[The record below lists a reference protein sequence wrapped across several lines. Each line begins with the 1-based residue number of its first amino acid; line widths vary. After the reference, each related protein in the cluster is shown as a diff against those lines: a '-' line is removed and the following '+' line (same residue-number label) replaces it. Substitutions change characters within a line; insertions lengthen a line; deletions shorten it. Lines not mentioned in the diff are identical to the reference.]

1 MATANPHVAA
11 FRQFSHF
18 CAFLLGLFLAVQGS
32 LVQAQTATESVLYS
46 MPSTLTS
53 PASTLIQAW
62 DGNLYGTVAGNFFT
76 TFGGVFQLGLDGTA
90 STLYSFSGGTDG
102 AMPMYGVIQGID
114 GNLYGVTYG
123 NVLAGSAGTIF
134 RVSPSDKSF
143 VNLSTFTGLNGE
155 FYGSGGMVADASGNL
170 YGATLY
176 SAQYETDDIHEAV
189 FKIDSSG
196 AFSTFA
202 ELPSTSG
209 SYSTAPLIQ
218 GSDGNFYG
226 TTQLDGASGI
236 GTAIQITPT
245 GTVNVLHTFAGT
257 GDGGQPGGALVEGPD
272 GNLYGTTD
280 GDATLTAENGANG
293 TFFRIT
299 PAGVL
304 TTLHIFN
311 GTTDGAYP
319 NGIYLA
325 SDGNFYGT
333 TMSGGTNSNGVFYRI
348 GSSGDLTVLYN
359 FGASAGDAQSAQAGV
374 IQASD
379 GNIYGTSVSGGENSN
394 GAVFKIAFS
403 PSLDAPV
410 KVTPS
415 AAKIA
420 LGESV
425 TLQWSVSNAF
435 SKSAQVCVANI
446 TPITTK
452 AGDWKGVQTGS
463 YSASTKLYSGSATLT
478 PTTSGTYTY
487 ALTCGGAESGFAT
500 VIVGDASALQFTTT
514 ELAAGV
520 KGKNYS
526 QRVGVTGGITPY
538 TYSVTGGAL
547 PAGLSLNAST
557 GTISGTPT
565 VAGVAGFTV
574 TATDSNPV
582 QKVSA
587 SESLSVNVLEQL
599 AIDTTSITPA
609 FLDKSYSAQMAA
621 SGGAPPYTWAVTSSA
636 SLNGGLPSG
645 LTLSTSGVLSGT
657 PTKTGS
663 YTFTV
668 AVQDSSSVTQQTT
681 SRAYIMKVWSG
692 VPTTGIVTLNPSSI
706 GAGDKTVATVKL
718 VLPSDIPSGIAAPT
732 GTVQFQANGVNVG
745 SPVTLTNESV
755 SATLPAFTETGY
767 IPITAVYSGDSSYAE
782 ETYASATLTVSS
794 TPAPAVIVTPGS
806 VTVASGSSTS
816 LIVSVANFSSQDL
829 SFACSNLPA
838 DIYCQFGTFSNNSVS
853 LKIGTS
859 SSARNQETGRPERED
874 LGKTLVVGLPLL
886 FAFGWKQRKRWNSM
900 LMLSLLLGMGVFI
913 TACGG
918 TKLAS
923 KGTDVI
929 TITATAGTQ
938 TASTEVTLVVK

>member
-1 MATANPHVAA
+1 L
-11 FRQFSHF
+11 F
-18 CAFLLGLFLAVQGS
+18 GLFFAVQGS
-32 LVQAQTATESVLYS
+32 LSQAQTATESVLYS
-46 MPSTLTS
+46 MPSTMTS

-76 TFGGVFQLGLDGTA
+76 SFGGVFQVGLDGTA
-90 STLYSFSGGTDG
+90 DTLYTFAGGTDG

-114 GNLYGVTYG
+114 GNMYGVTYG

-143 VNLSTFTGLNGE
+143 VNLSSFTGLEGQY
-155 FYGSGGMVADASGNL
+155 YGTGGLVSDASGNL
-170 YGATLY
+170 YGTTLY
-176 SAQYETDDIHEAV
+176 NAIYETDDIHEAV
-189 FKIDSSG
+189 FKINSSG
-196 AFSTFA
+196 DFSMFA

-209 SYSTAPLIQ
+209 SYSVAPLIQ

-236 GTAIQITPT
+236 GTVIQITTT

-272 GNLYGTTD
+272 GYFYGTTD
-280 GDATLTAENGANG
+280 GDASLTAENGANG

-304 TTLHIFN
+304 TTLHVFS

-333 TMSGGTNSNGVFYRI
+333 TMSGGANSQGVFYRI
-348 GSSGDLTVLYN
+348 NSSGTITALYN
-359 FGASAGDAQSAQAGV
+359 FGASAVDAQSTQARV

-379 GNIYGTSVSGGENSN
+379 GNIYGTAVSGGENSS

-403 PSLDAPV
+403 PALAAPV
-410 KVTPS
+410 QVTPS
-415 AAKIA
+415 AKTIA
-420 LGESV
+420 LGDSV
-425 TLQWSVSNAF
+425 TLKWSVSNAF
-435 SKSAQVCVANI
+435 SKSAQVCAANV
-446 TPITTK
+446 TPSTAK

-463 YSASTKLYSGSATLT
+463 YSASTQLYSGSATLT
-478 PTTSGTYTY
+478 PTSPGTYTY
-487 ALTCGGAESGFAT
+487 ALTCGGTESGFAT

-520 KGKNYS
+520 KEKSYS
-526 QRVGVTGGITPY
+526 QKVGVTGGITPY
-538 TYSVTGGAL
+538 TYSVTSGAL

-565 VAGVAGFTV
+565 AAGVADFTV
-574 TATDSNPV
+574 TVTDSNPV
-582 QKVSA
+582 QKVTA
-587 SESLSVNVLEQL
+587 SESLSVNVLESL
-599 AIDTTSITPA
+599 AIETTSITPA
-609 FLDKSYSAQMAA
+609 FLDKSYSAQLAA

-636 SLNGGLPSG
+636 SLNGGLPTG
-645 LTLSTSGVLSGT
+645 LTLSTSGLLSGT

-668 AVQDSSSVTQQTT
+668 AVQDSSSVTQQTV
-681 SRAYIMKVWSG
+681 SQAYTMKVWSG
-692 VPTTGIVTLNPSSI
+692 VPTVGILTLNPSSI
-706 GAGDKTVATVKL
+706 GVGDKTVATVKL

-745 SPVTLTNESV
+745 SPVMLTNESA

-767 IPITAVYSGDSSYAE
+767 IPITAVYSGNSAYAE
-782 ETYASATLTVSS
+782 ETYAPATLTVSS
-794 TPAPAVIVTPGS
+794 IPAPAVMVTPGS
-806 VTVASGSSTS
+806 VTVTAGSTTS
-816 LIVSVANFSSQDL
+816 LIVSVANFSSKDL

-838 DIYCQFGTFSNNSVS
+838 DTYCQFGAFSNNSVS

-859 SSARNQETGRPERED
+859 TSARNQEAGRPGREE
-874 LGKTLVVGLPLL
+874 LGKTLAAGLPLL
-886 FAFGWKQRKRWNSM
+886 FVLGWKRRRRWSSM
-900 LMLSLLLGMGVFI
+900 LMLCLLLGMGMCI

-918 TKLAS
+918 TQTAS

-929 TITATAGTQ
+929 TISATAGAQ
-938 TASTEVTLVVK
+938 TASTEVTLIVK

>member
-11 FRQFSHF
+11 LRQFSHF
-18 CAFLLGLFLAVQGS
+18 CIFLFGLLLAVQGS
-32 LVQAQTATESVLYS
+32 LVQAQTSTESVLYS

-62 DGNLYGTVAGNFFT
+62 DGNLYGTVAGNIFT

-102 AMPMYGVIQGID
+102 AMPMYGVIQGLD

-123 NVLAGSAGTIF
+123 NVLAGSTGTVF

-143 VNLSTFTGLNGE
+143 VMLSTFTGVDGQ
-155 FYGSGGMVADASGNL
+155 FYGSGGLVADARGNL
-170 YGATLY
+170 YGTTLY
-176 SAQYETDDIHEAV
+176 SSLYETDDIHEAV
-189 FKIDSSG
+189 FQINSSG
-196 AFSTFA
+196 DFSTFTK
-202 ELPSTSG
+202 LPSTSG

-245 GTVNVLHTFAGT
+245 GTVNVLHNFAGT
-257 GDGGQPGGALVEGPD
+257 GDGGQPGGGLVEGPD
-272 GNLYGTTD
+272 GYLYGTTN
-280 GDATLTAENGANG
+280 GDYALTTENGANG
-293 TFFRIT
+293 TFFQIT

-333 TMSGGTNSNGVFYRI
+333 TMSGGTNGNGVFYRI

-359 FGASAGDAQSAQAGV
+359 FGASAGDAKSAQAGV

-379 GNIYGTSVSGGENSN
+379 GNIYGTSVSGGANSV
-394 GAVFKIAFS
+394 GAIFKIAFS
-403 PSLDAPV
+403 PSLAAPV
-410 KVTPS
+410 QVTPS
-415 AAKIA
+415 ASQID
-420 LGESV
+420 LGDSV
-425 TLQWSVSNAF
+425 TLKWNVSNAF

-446 TPITTK
+446 TPKTTK
-452 AGDWKGVQTGS
+452 AGDWTGVQAGS

-478 PTTSGTYTY
+478 PTSSGTYTY

-520 KGKNYS
+520 KGKVYS
-526 QRVGVTGGITPY
+526 QKVGVTGGITPY

-565 VAGVAGFTV
+565 MAGVAGFTV
-574 TATDSNPV
+574 TVTDSNPV
-582 QKVSA
+582 QNVSA
-587 SESLSVNVLEQL
+587 SESLSINVLEPL
-599 AIDTTSITPA
+599 AIETTSITPA
-609 FLDKSYSAQMAA
+609 FLDKSYSAQLAA
-621 SGGAPPYTWAVTSSA
+621 SGGAPPYTWAVTTSA
-636 SLNGGLPSG
+636 SLNGGLPTG
-645 LTLSTSGVLSGT
+645 LTLSTSGLLSGT
-657 PTKTGS
+657 PAKTGS

-668 AVQDSSSVTQQTT
+668 AVQDSSSVTQQTA
-681 SRAYIMKVWSG
+681 SQAYTMKVWSG
-692 VPTTGIVTLNPSSI
+692 VPTTGTITLNPASI
-706 GAGDKTVATVKL
+706 GVGDKTVATVKL
-718 VLPSDIPSGIAAPT
+718 VLPSDILSGIAAPT

-745 SPVTLTNESV
+745 SPVTLTNESA

-767 IPITAVYSGDSSYAE
+767 IPITAVYSGNSDYAE
-782 ETYASATLTVSS
+782 ETYAPATLTVSS
-794 TPAPAVIVTPGS
+794 IPAPAVIVTPGS
-806 VTVASGSSTS
+806 ATVAAGSTTS
-816 LIVSVANFSSQDL
+816 LIVSVANFSSQNL
-829 SFACSNLPA
+829 SFVCSNLPA
-838 DIYCQFGTFSNNSVS
+838 NTYCQFGTFSNNSVS

-859 SSARNQETGRPERED
+859 TSARNQETSWPGREG
-874 LGKTLVVGLPLL
+874 LSKTLAVGLPLL
-886 FAFGWKQRKRWNSM
+886 FVFGWKRRKRWSRM
-900 LMLSLLLGMGVFI
+900 LMLCLLLGMGMCI

-918 TKLAS
+918 TKTAS

-929 TITATAGTQ
+929 TVTATAGTQ